1 MPPRH
6 RRALGTLLTLALA
19 IAHLVGTATTGYAA
33 AVGSAGADD
42 PSPSP
47 TGAATGPLGLP
58 PFDPV
63 TYGMWG
69 LSAIIAVAAIFY
81 AMERERRKG

>member
-6 RRALGTLLTLALA
+6 RRALGILLTLALA
-19 IAHLVGTATTGYAA
+19 TVHLVLTATRGYAA
-33 AVGSAGADD
+33 TAIGVED
-42 PSPSP
+42 PTPSP
-47 TGAATGPLGLP
+47 TGAATGQFGLP

>member
-6 RRALGTLLTLALA
+6 RRALGILLTLALA
-19 IAHLVGTATTGYAA
+19 TVHLVLTATRGYAA
-33 AVGSAGADD
+33 TATAVGVED
-42 PSPSP
+42 PTPSP
-47 TGAATGPLGLP
+47 TGAATGQFGLP